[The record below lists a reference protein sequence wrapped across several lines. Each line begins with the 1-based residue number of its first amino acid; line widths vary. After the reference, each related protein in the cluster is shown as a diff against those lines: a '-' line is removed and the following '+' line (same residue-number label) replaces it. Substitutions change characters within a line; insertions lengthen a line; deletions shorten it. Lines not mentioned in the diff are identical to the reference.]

1 MRKEIKTANEF
12 FDLMEELARNP
23 KLLKKMPSKMIF
35 AENYD
40 ILNKILSPKRLELI
54 RTINK
59 NERISVTELAKLLK
73 RKQEA
78 ISRDIK
84 ILKEMGIIDIKRVGN
99 KKISH
104 IEKYYVV
111 VPLVG

>member
-1 MRKEIKTANEF
+1 MKKEIKSANEF
-12 FDLMEELARNP
+12 FDLMEELAKNP

-40 ILNKILSPKRLELI
+40 IINKVLSPKRLELI
-54 RTINK
+54 KTIND
-59 NERISVTELAKLLK
+59 NEHISVNELAKLLK

-84 ILKEMGIIDIKRVGN
+84 ILKQMRIINVKRVGN